1 MDFDLSPEQQQIHK
15 LANEFAD
22 REIAPGARERDRAER
37 FPHDVLT
44 KMAPIGFLG
53 GPIPE
58 EYGGV
63 GVAFLSHPVITQA
76 NGPAGSSVPTPLS
89 VPISPGRVP
98 RPKFGIEQHKR

>member
-15 LANEFAD
+15 LANDFAD

-37 FPHDVLT
+37 FPHDVLK

-58 EYGGV
+58 EYGGI
-63 GVAFLSHPVITQA
+63 GAGFISHTNITKDIRRPGPSRPATLS
-76 NGPAGSSVPTPLS
+76 GPKSP
-89 VPISPGRVP
+89 VPINKLKIGY
-98 RPKFGIEQHKR
+98 E